1 MGIGIQTPFSA
12 VAGPLYTHPSVTVS
26 IESLFN
32 NQAVSRAGRGQIAD
46 FDGWPGRYSSPAREA
61 LTISASYQ
69 DMEEAMMHNLHT
81 SELEANQYELPAA
94 WGLGPDNILV
104 DSQIIDLSE
113 PIYVHEAH
121 LVYAGDGT
129 YGTSEAKFLL
139 TYEDG
144 STESIQLSAKN
155 WYTSVTLNVGAIQTP
170 YHYVSGGA
178 LNWNTSNIFQWSTSI
193 SSKLKLK
200 SIAFPS
206 RTTENRLHIFSLSL
220 TPSLLAAD
228 AVLSVRRVSFTTRW
242 EDVLGVK
249 TQVVV
254 ITLANL
260 VPETNSFSSAIT
272 LPIIVQIFGA
282 GIMTIQPGI
291 VYRLMGSDQVRVEV
305 LVIGTG
311 TFHGDASVLITN
323 MAGKVLG
330 ISEGWPVSPL
340 REEWTADAS
349 VLGTHESASW
359 DVIYDDFIANFTG
372 SHFNASEWLDI
383 FDEAGAKYFVLTT
396 KHHDGYALWDTGNTT
411 NRNSAKLGPK
421 RDFLAE
427 LFETAKKEKPFM
439 HRGTYFSMPEWF
451 SPDYAPYGFQDFP
464 GGLAHNAFNTSKI
477 EPYTGRLDIN
487 DYLRDLQL
495 PQMLDLAE
503 NYDTEIMWCD
513 ISSAN
518 LTLDFAARFY
528 SHAEQDGR
536 QVVMNDRCGNVPDF
550 DTPEYSTYGSIQTRK
565 WETSEGM
572 DPNSYGLNKAT
583 PPSKYKNG
591 SVIIRTLVDV
601 ASKNGNYLL
610 DVGPDAEG
618 RIIEPM
624 VSNLLDA
631 GKWLKH
637 SGECVYDTDYW
648 YKGSEDPSGSVR
660 FLTTPETFCI
670 VTFTRP
676 ENGKL
681 VIENK
686 QLPVLPGDTV
696 FLLGPNYQ
704 ARPGD
709 HSGLPWSLDETTGA
723 ITINITEKELEGID
737 FAWAF
742 KVVYEFS
749 SDV

>member
-1 MGIGIQTPFSA
+1 
-12 VAGPLYTHPSVTVS
+12 
-26 IESLFN
+26 
-32 NQAVSRAGRGQIAD
+32 
-46 FDGWPGRYSSPAREA
+46 
-61 LTISASYQ
+61 
-69 DMEEAMMHNLHT
+69 MHNLHT

-104 DSQIIDLSE
+104 DSQIINLSE

-121 LVYAGDGT
+121 FVYAGDGT

-139 TYEDG
+139 TFEDD

-170 YHYVSGGA
+170 YHYVSGGE

-193 SSKLKLK
+193 SSKLKIK
-200 SIAFPS
+200 SITFPS
-206 RTTENRLHIFSLSL
+206 QTTENRLHIFSLSL

-260 VPETNSFSSAIT
+260 VPETNFFSSAIT
-272 LPIIVQIFGA
+272 LPIIVQVFGA
-282 GIMTIQPGI
+282 GIMTIQPGM

-311 TFHGDASVLITN
+311 TFDGDASVLITN

-340 REEWTADAS
+340 REEWTADAA

-359 DVIYDDFIANFTG
+359 HSLGTLQRAGLGPTLDVRRVVRDVIYDDFIANFTG

-383 FDEAGAKYFVLTT
+383 FNEAGAKYFVLTT

-427 LFETAKKEKPFM
+427 LFKTAKKEKPLM

-464 GGLAHNAFNTSKI
+464 GGLAHNPFNSSEV

-503 NYDTEIMWCD
+503 NYDTEIMVSPLSPFQLLLSQLMMAGHQWCD

-518 LTLDFAARFY
+518 LTLEFAARFY
-528 SHAEQDGR
+528 NHAEQDGR
-536 QVVMNDRCGNVPDF
+536 QVVMNDLVYKRLGCGNVPDF

-583 PPSKYKNG
+583 HPSKYKNG
-591 SVIIRTLVDV
+591 TVIIRTLVDV

-624 VSNLLDA
+624 VSNLLDT

-637 SGECVYDTDYW
+637 SGDCVYDTDYW

-670 VTFTRP
+670 ITFTRP

-696 FLLGPNYQ
+696 FLLGPNHH

-709 HSGLPWSLDETTGA
+709 HSGLPWSLDENTGA
-723 ITINITEKELEGID
+723 ITINVTEKELEGID
-737 FAWAF
+737 SAWAF
-742 KVVYEFS
+742 KVVYEFPPDTS
-749 SDV
+749 V